1 MGRVTPAFC
10 YLILFLW
17 PKFSFDI
24 FTDFKMVGTS
34 NSIANHKVKWR
45 VLTFQACN
53 TFYYKF
59 SFLFQVS
66 KNWKETSQNTS
77 QTSRITQTKSRS
89 QTCHKV
95 RNNQKTNQFD
105 GFRKIFGRFTN
116 LELAARRVL
125 PIFGW
130 WRFLHILASLSNFW
144 KSEKSKDNYI
154 SLKRPNKQTSKQT
167 NTITFTTSDYFFQK
181 LQARICMTTQT
192 FFIIQTLVRFCFIW
206 RSSLKTQTSQL
217 GLLEMKFLTQLP
229 AETFEL
235 SFQLKILDSDFSSR
249 HHLMWVAF
257 LPMLGCWQ

>member
-24 FTDFKMVGTS
+24 FTDFKMVVTS

-53 TFYYKF
+53 RFYYKF

-77 QTSRITQTKSRS
+77 QTSRITRQNLAVKHVTKWE
-89 QTCHKV
+89 TTK
-95 RNNQKTNQFD
+95 KLTNLRVLERFLAV
-105 GFRKIFGRFTN
+105 FTN
-116 LELAARRVL
+116 FELATQRVL

-154 SLKRPNKQTSKQT
+154 SLKAS
-167 NTITFTTSDYFFQK
+167 
-181 LQARICMTTQT
+181 
-192 FFIIQTLVRFCFIW
+192 
-206 RSSLKTQTSQL
+206 
-217 GLLEMKFLTQLP
+217 E
-229 AETFEL
+229 
-235 SFQLKILDSDFSSR
+235 
-249 HHLMWVAF
+249 
-257 LPMLGCWQ
+257 